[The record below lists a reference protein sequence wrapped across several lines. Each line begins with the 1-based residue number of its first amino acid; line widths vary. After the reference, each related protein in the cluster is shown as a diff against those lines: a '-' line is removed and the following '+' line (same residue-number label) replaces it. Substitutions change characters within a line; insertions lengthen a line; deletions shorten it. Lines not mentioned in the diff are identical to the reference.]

1 MGFQL
6 HWAQDQG
13 STNGKEEED
22 LGKKHKW
29 RRVIKLVQIV
39 DIQNANM
46 GKGSVNGRTH
56 VQEDKWTTQEGEP
69 QGEHQVLKPPPGH

>member
-6 HWAQDQG
+6 HWAQDQR
-13 STNGKEEED
+13 STNEKEEED
-22 LGKKHKW
+22 PGKKHKW

-46 GKGSVNGRTH
+46 GKGWLYGPLTGSS
-56 VQEDKWTTQEGEP
+56 K
-69 QGEHQVLKPPPGH
+69 